1 MPISAIYRS
10 LEQIA
15 LNEFDDVVAQA
26 ERIELSTGDPRKLRL
41 RIIDDSFVDIFVS
54 VSGRYSYHWE
64 RNDSN
69 RIVVFRHDNAP
80 HKAWRSI
87 PTYPKHFHNG
97 SEINVVESYIS
108 TQPDQAIREFCRFI
122 RQVLRDELAK

>member
-1 MPISAIYRS
+1 MVISAIYRC

-15 LNEFDDVVAQA
+15 LNEFDDIVAQA
-26 ERIELSTGDPRKLRL
+26 EQIDLPTGDPRKLRL

-54 VSGRYSYHWE
+54 VTGRYSYHWE
-64 RNDSN
+64 RNVGN

-87 PTYPKHFHNG
+87 STYPKHLHNG
-97 SEINVVESYIS
+97 SETNVIESHIS
-108 TQPDQAIREFCRFI
+108 TQPNQAIREFCRFI
-122 RQVLRDELAK
+122 RQVLRDERSG